1 MLPIAAPPASILA
14 ASLPRGAPCSS
25 FFPSFASRVSS
36 MSVALAGKIAGNA
49 RKSPPTAAPNCL
61 AMTPAMAVTSPPKN
75 KPNRVIMPSCLTRE
89 PSFCSAS

>member
-1 MLPIAAPPASILA
+1 MLPIAAPAASILA
-14 ASLPRGAPCSS
+14 ASLPRGAPCGLFFS
-25 FFPSFASRVSS
+25 FFCFSRFPI
-36 MSVALAGKIAGNA
+36 SVALAGKIAGNA

-75 KPNRVIMPSCLTRE
+75 KTNRVIMPSCLTRE